1 MPLLSL
7 ENVAVAYGAEV
18 IVRGITLRIEPRDR
32 LAVVGANGAGKT
44 SVLNVIGG
52 ALEPSEGVVERP
64 RDLRVVHL
72 PQDTPEPVGATV
84 LDEVL
89 ASRAD
94 LLAVHAELSRL
105 EAAMGTDPDNL
116 DAIMAQ
122 YGELQHAY
130 QDS

>member
-1 MPLLSL
+1 MPLHSL

-18 IVRGITLRIEPRDR
+18 IVRGITLRLEPRDR

-44 SVLNVIGG
+44 SVLSVIAGT
-52 ALEPSEGVVERP
+52 LEPSEGAIDRP
-64 RDLRVVHL
+64 RNLRIAHL

-94 LLAVHAELSRL
+94 LLAMHAELSRL
-105 EAAMGTDPDNL
+105 EAAMGAHPDEL
-116 DAIMAQ
+116 EAVMSELGLGSGDAR
-122 YGELQHAY
+122 
-130 QDS
+130 

>member
-44 SVLNVIGG
+44 SVLEVIGG
-52 ALEPSEGVVERP
+52 ALEPSQGGVDRP
-64 RDLRVVHL
+64 PNRRVPYL
-72 PQDTPEPVGATV
+72 PQDAPEPTGATV

-94 LLAVHAELSRL
+94 LVATHTELSRL
-105 EAAMGTDPDNL
+105 ERSEEHTS
-116 DAIMAQ
+116 
-122 YGELQHAY
+122 ELQSRQY
-130 QDS
+130 